1 MLRRF
6 LNMIVRKNDVSY
18 RMFFLDRVS
27 DILAT
32 LKVLKP
38 KKTFLKTFQTL
49 FQKLVFFQPR
59 STPPP
64 LTSRVSGSVPLASH
78 AEH

>member
-49 FQKLVFFQPR
+49 FQKLVFFSSPGQHHRLSPHE
-59 STPPP
+59 
-64 LTSRVSGSVPLASH
+64 SRGLSP
-78 AEH
+78 